1 MAQTNINIR
10 MDEVLKAQ
18 FESFCSD
25 VGLTMSAAFNVFAK
39 AVILHNRIPFEI
51 TNEAQNGKEPGL
63 EREGFIIPKGEENDP
78 FWSESNLRAV
88 KKGIKQI
95 EEGRVVEKTM
105 AELEA
110 ME

>member
-10 MDEVLKAQ
+10 MDQILKAQ
-18 FESFCSD
+18 FETFCSD
-25 VGLTMSAAFNVFAK
+25 VGLSMSAAFTVFAK

-51 TNEAQNGKEPGL
+51 TNENGKEL
-63 EREGFIIPKGEENDP
+63 MREGFIVPKGEENDP
-78 FWSESNLRAV
+78 FWSEPNLKAV
-88 KKGIKQI
+88 KEGIRQI
-95 EEGRVVEKTM
+95 EEGKAVEKTW

>member
-18 FESFCSD
+18 FETFCSD

-51 TNEAQNGKEPGL
+51 TNEARNGKEL

-78 FWSESNLRAV
+78 FWSESNLRV
-88 KKGIKQI
+88 LKKGIKQL
-95 EEGRVVEKTM
+95 EEGKGVEH
-105 AELEA
+105 ELIEA
-110 ME
+110 

>member
-1 MAQTNINIR
+1 

-39 AVILHNRIPFEI
+39 SVILHNRIPFEI
-51 TNEAQNGKEPGL
+51 TNEAQTGKEL
-63 EREGFIIPKGEENDP
+63 EREGFIIPRGEENDP
-78 FWSESNLRAV
+78 FWSESNLRVV
-88 KKGIKQI
+88 KKGIRQI
-95 EEGRVVEKTM
+95 EEGKVVEKTM